1 MTAGLP
7 TYRTPAPG
15 HPVRRTRTSLRL
27 DDDLVH
33 SLKALAKAHDTDL
46 RHVLLAACLA
56 VQPRYTGEAAAAI
69 GMGDGTVLA
78 LTDVEDSSFTQLVA
92 AVRDMP
98 PQPARPENRISV
110 VFGPLAAEGPAADA
124 ELLIDIHDID
134 DIGDSDS
141 DGSAVVIEATYDA
154 EVFDTATVDRFLA
167 HINSLSATAVTAPH
181 TRRLAD
187 LPVLTE
193 TEQQRVLVD
202 WNATET
208 PLDHAGCL
216 HERFAARAA
225 VDPDAPA
232 VIQGGKATSARD
244 IDAAANRLA
253 HHLRGLGVDVRS
265 RVALCVDRGPELL
278 TAVLGVL
285 KAGGAY
291 VPLDADYPAERLAFM
306 QRDSDC
312 QVLITQS
319 RLLGRLPAPGIPV
332 VLLDGEA
339 DRIAAQP
346 SECPKPTAGPDDLCY
361 IIYTSGSTGR
371 PKGIALRHRG
381 VLNNLLDLN
390 ARFAVG
396 PGDKVLALSSTS
408 FDMSVY
414 EFLGITLAGG
424 TVVIADPG
432 RAKDPAHWHELI
444 QRHQVSVWNSAP
456 ALAELYVAHLQGLG
470 DERTGLRL
478 AMLGGDW
485 VTPTLPDRLRA
496 FAPGIRVIVM
506 GGATESSI
514 HSTLHEAGSPL
525 PEWSSVPYG
534 RPMANQR
541 TYILDARQR
550 PVPIGVPGELHLAG
564 VGLAEGYLGRPEL
577 TAEKFTDFSF
587 GPVHGERVYRT
598 GDLARFRPDG
608 QIELLGRIDFQ
619 TKIRGLRVELGE
631 IEALLRAQPEIAE
644 AVVCVATDGV
654 GDRFLAAYVVADTDA
669 ESDAE
674 AQQGLDTDDIRARV
688 AHALPDYMVPA
699 ALTELDRLPVTPN
712 GKLDRAALI
721 RMAGAPRGR
730 TTHGTGPADGL
741 ERALAALWRENL
753 GVTEVFREDGFVA
766 LGGHSLKAVRLA
778 SRIRQTLDAPVTSAA
793 VLGSRDLA
801 ELAALVRAAQAEPQA
816 AEAQLTRGDEDE
828 DGDGSAPLSF
838 AQERLWYL
846 DRLMPGS
853 PAYNVAVTLP
863 WHAELDTAAL
873 RRALDRLIARHEALR
888 TTFTEAGGLV
898 RQTVG
903 EPWSID
909 LPIEDTAPDEHAPD
923 EDAPNLETPYD
934 DTLAARIRREAAVPF
949 DLSAGPL
956 LRARLIRVADG
967 PQALVLTMHHIITDG
982 WSLDV
987 FFAEL
992 EQLYAAETGG
1002 GPAQLPELPVGYR
1015 DYARWQRAQQDSG
1028 AWDAD
1033 LGYWRERLDGAP
1045 TVLELP
1051 SRRVRPAQQSFK
1063 GGLHPFGW
1071 DRELQERLADL
1082 GRRQGVTP
1090 HMIVLAAFT
1099 ALLSRHTGETDIV
1112 VGAPAAMRTRPELE
1126 PLLGFFVNTLP
1137 LRVDLDGDPE
1147 FGEILARVREAV
1159 LGAVEHQDLPFERL
1173 VEELRPERDPARMPV
1188 VQFLVQFNDVP
1199 LRAVHLGGH
1208 RLQPRPADPGAAKVD
1223 LTLIV
1228 EDRGDGLDGSLEY
1241 NGDVLDQAD
1250 AALFAEQLTL
1260 LLRQVAQAPGTRLT
1274 DLSLLAPDQRGR
1286 ILDDWNRTGAALPE
1300 APVHRLFEQ
1309 HADAS
1314 PDLPAVIAGNSTL
1327 TYRELEERANRLAHR
1342 LRRAGVRA
1350 GDRVGICLDR
1360 SPELVVAMVATLK
1373 AGAAYVPLDPE
1384 YPGERLA
1391 LMADDAGLRVIV
1403 TRRGTVAELP
1413 GEGRLQLFLDDG
1425 REGAAESAES
1435 AKSVE
1440 SAESF
1445 ASAQSVARPDAFA
1458 CPDSAAYVVYT
1469 SGSTGRPKGVVVDHR
1484 AIVRLVRESDY
1495 VRIRAGDRVA
1505 QAANASFD
1513 ATTFEVWG
1521 ALANGGCVVVLPRD
1535 VVLDPDKLAA
1545 ALVEHGIASLF
1556 LTTAAV
1562 NAVAHQRP
1570 DAFHSLR
1577 ELLFGGE
1584 AVDPGAVRR
1593 ILEHGAPQR
1602 LLHVYGPTETT
1613 TFATWHQVLDVP
1625 ADAATVPIGR
1635 PIANTRAY
1643 VLDTRMRP
1651 VPVGMP
1657 GELYL
1662 GGPGLAAGYLGR
1674 PDLTAERF
1682 VPHPY
1687 AERPGER
1694 LYRTGDTVR
1703 YRADGA
1709 IEFLGRSDGQVK
1721 IRGFRIE
1728 PGEIE
1733 AALGAHPAVARAAVV
1748 IDAPGGAA
1756 KRLAAFVEAA
1766 TPVAAAPVAAAPVAA
1781 TRETGALGTGA
1792 PGTGGPVTGSPGT
1805 GAPVTAEELRTW
1817 LRRTLPAY
1825 LVPSVYVLLD
1835 ALPITPNGKVDRR
1848 ALRVPEGHRG
1858 LPEGASATGAG
1869 PAPRTPVEEILT
1881 GIWAEVLGLEEV
1893 AVDDDFFELGGHSL
1907 LMIPLLARVNEAL
1920 GTSLSMGALMS
1931 SPNPRALAA
1940 QATATAEDAGPVP
1953 RRREPGSD
1961 EPVPLSFAQ
1970 QRLWFMDQLEPD
1982 SSLYNVPLLLRLHG
1996 DLDRTALERA
2006 LGLLVRR
2013 HEVLRTSYP
2022 ATRGRPRQHIAPAGD
2037 MELPCTDLA
2046 GHPDATAEAARVV
2059 RQDAI
2064 EPFDLESGPV
2074 LRARLVRLAPDEH
2087 QLSLV
2092 LHHIAIDGWSLPLV
2106 CDDLGRLYAATA
2118 SGEPHRLPEPAR
2130 AYADYAEWQRA
2141 WLQGENLDRLIDY
2154 WRSVLGTDP
2163 VAPALPAD
2171 RPRPSTR
2178 SFAGAVATAAIDTE
2192 LARRMRALGRR
2203 EGATEYMVLL
2213 AAFQVLLADWA
2224 GDPEITV
2231 GTPVAGRGRPGLDRL
2246 VGCLINMLPVRT
2258 SLADRPDFRAL
2269 LARVRQAVLGA
2280 LAHEDLPLDR
2290 MVEALVT
2297 RRDRQLSPLFRV
2309 MFNHVTAT
2317 PDPDFGPRL
2326 RAEGELGW
2334 TGETAMFDLGLVVE
2348 ARGEDLRLTLQYATD
2363 LFTEETANTLLARY
2377 IRVLDTCTGEPG
2389 LPVLPS
2395 AGGPHDAAH
2404 PTAAE
2409 PHDADR
2415 RTS

>member
-1 MTAGLP
+1 MNVTAGLP
-7 TYRTPAPG
+7 TYRTPAPD
-15 HPVRRTRTSLRL
+15 HPVRRTRTALRL
-27 DDDLVH
+27 DEDLVH
-33 SLKALAKAHDTDL
+33 SLKALAEAHDTDL

-69 GMGDGTVLA
+69 GVGDGAVLA
-78 LTDVEDSSFTQLVA
+78 LDDVEEPTFARLLA
-92 AVRDMP
+92 AVRDMTP
-98 PQPARPENRISV
+98 RPAGPDSRIGV
-110 VFGPLAAEGPAADA
+110 AFGRTEDLAADA
-124 ELLIDIHDID
+124 ELLIDLA
-134 DIGDSDS
+134 S
-141 DGSAVVIEATYDA
+141 DGPDLVIAATYDT
-154 EVFDTATVDRFLA
+154 EVFDPGTVDRFLA
-167 HINSLSATAVTAPH
+167 HIRSLSASAVAAPH
-181 TRRLAD
+181 TERLAA

-193 TEQQRVLVD
+193 AEQRRVLVD

-208 PLDHAGCL
+208 PLDHDGCL

-225 VDPDAPA
+225 ADPDAPA
-232 VIQGGKATSARD
+232 VIQHGAATSARD

-253 HHLRGLGVDVRS
+253 HHLRDLGVGVRS
-265 RVALCVDRGPELL
+265 RVALCVDRGPDLL

-312 QVLITQS
+312 QVMVTQS
-319 RLLGRLPAPGIPV
+319 HLLARLPEPGIPV
-332 VLLDGEA
+332 VLLDGDAE
-339 DRIAAQP
+339 RIAAQP
-346 SECPKPTAGPDDLCY
+346 ADRPKPTAGPDDLCY

-390 ARFAVG
+390 TRFDVG

-424 TVVIADPG
+424 AVVVADPD

-456 ALAELYVAHLQGLG
+456 ALAELYVAHLQGLDG
-470 DERTGLRL
+470 ERTGLRL

-514 HSTLHEAGSPL
+514 HSTLTEAGSPL
-525 PEWSSVPYG
+525 PDWSSVPYG

-564 VGLAEGYLGRPEL
+564 IGLAEGYLGRPEL
-577 TAEKFTDFSF
+577 TAEKFTDFSY
-587 GPVHGERVYRT
+587 GPVRGERVYRT

-608 QIELLGRIDFQ
+608 RIELLGRIDFQ

-644 AVVCVATDGV
+644 AVVCVATDGA
-654 GDRFLAAYVVADTDA
+654 GDRFLAAYVVADA
-669 ESDAE
+669 ERRAGGAAMGRRSSA
-674 AQQGLDTDDIRARV
+674 APSSRLDTDDLRARV
-688 AHALPDYMVPA
+688 ARALPDYMVPA
-699 ALTELDRLPVTPN
+699 VLTELDRLPVTPN

-721 RMAGAPRGR
+721 GMAGTPRDR
-730 TTHGTGPADGL
+730 TGHGTAPADEL
-741 ERALAALWRENL
+741 ESALAALWRESL

-778 SRIRQTLDAPVTSAA
+778 SRIRQTLDAPVTPAA

-801 ELAALVRAAQAEPQA
+801 ALAAQVRAARTEPRA
-816 AEAQLTRGDEDE
+816 TEAPLTRGDGDRDGAG

-853 PAYNVAVTLP
+853 PAYNVAVALP

-873 RRALDRLIARHEALR
+873 RRALDRLIVRHEALR

-903 EPWSID
+903 EPWPID
-909 LPIEDTAPDEHAPD
+909 IAVEDIAPDDGTRAG
-923 EDAPNLETPYD
+923 DALD
-934 DTLAARIRREAAVPF
+934 ARIRREAAVPF

-967 PQALVLTMHHIITDG
+967 PQGLVLTMHHIITDG

-992 EQLYAAETGG
+992 ERLYAAETGG
-1002 GPAQLPELPVGYR
+1002 DPVKLPELPVGYR
-1015 DYARWQRAQQDSG
+1015 DFARWQRAQQDSG
-1028 AWDAD
+1028 ARDAD
-1033 LGYWRERLDGAP
+1033 LRYWRERLAGAP

-1051 SRRVRPAQQSFK
+1051 SGRVRPAQQSFR
-1063 GGLHPFGW
+1063 GGLHPFAW
-1071 DRELQERLADL
+1071 DRHLQEQLADL
-1082 GRRQGVTP
+1082 GRGQGVTL
-1090 HMIVLAAFT
+1090 HMILLAAFT

-1112 VGAPAAMRTRPELE
+1112 VGAPAAMRIRPELE

-1137 LRVDLDGDPE
+1137 LRVDLSGDPA
-1147 FGEILARVREAV
+1147 FDEILGRVRDAV
-1159 LGAVEHQDLPFERL
+1159 LGAVEHQELPFERL
-1173 VEELRPERDPARMPV
+1173 VEELRPERDAARMPV

-1199 LRAVHLGGH
+1199 LRAVRLGRH

-1241 NGDVLDQAD
+1241 NGDVLDRAD
-1250 AALFAEQLTL
+1250 AARFAEQLTL
-1260 LLRQVAQAPGTRLT
+1260 LLRQVARTPGTRLA
-1274 DLSLLAPDQRGR
+1274 DLDLLAADQRER
-1286 ILDDWNRTGAALPE
+1286 VLHAWNRTGAPLPE

-1342 LRRAGVRA
+1342 LRRDGVRPA
-1350 GDRVGICLDR
+1350 DRVGICLDR
-1360 SPELVVAMVATLK
+1360 SPELVVAMLAILK

-1403 TRRGTVAELP
+1403 TRHRTATEIP
-1413 GEGRLQLFLDDG
+1413 GAGRLRLCLDDDRDG
-1425 REGAAESAES
+1425 RAAEST
-1435 AKSVE
+1435 
-1440 SAESF
+1440 
-1445 ASAQSVARPDAFA
+1445 ARPDAFA
-1458 CPDSAAYVVYT
+1458 CARSTAYVIYT

-1495 VRIRAGDRVA
+1495 VRVQAGDRVA

-1513 ATTFEVWG
+1513 AATFEVWG

-1535 VVLDPDKLAA
+1535 IVLDPDKLAA
-1545 ALVEHGIASLF
+1545 ALVEQGIDSLF

-1562 NAVAHQRP
+1562 NAVAHRRP
-1570 DAFHSLR
+1570 DAFHTLR

-1584 AVDPGAVRR
+1584 AVDPGTVRR
-1593 ILEHGAPQR
+1593 ILRHGAPQR

-1613 TFATWHQVLDVP
+1613 TFATWHQVQDVP

-1635 PIANTRAY
+1635 PIANTQAY
-1643 VLDTRMRP
+1643 VLDARMRP

-1674 PDLTAERF
+1674 ADLTAERF
-1682 VPHPY
+1682 VPHPF
-1687 AERPGER
+1687 AESPGER

-1748 IDAPGGAA
+1748 VDAPRDTG
-1756 KRLAAFVEAA
+1756 KRLAAFVEA
-1766 TPVAAAPVAAAPVAA
+1766 TAA
-1781 TRETGALGTGA
+1781 
-1792 PGTGGPVTGSPGT
+1792 VTG
-1805 GAPVTAEELRTW
+1805 EELRTW
-1817 LRRTLPAY
+1817 LRRSLPEY
-1825 LVPSVYVLLD
+1825 LVPSVYVPLD
-1835 ALPITPNGKVDRR
+1835 ALPITPNGKVDRL

-1858 LPEGASATGAG
+1858 LPDGSG
-1869 PAPRTPVEEILT
+1869 PAPRTPVEDILT
-1881 GIWAEVLGLEEV
+1881 GIWAEVLGLEHV

-1907 LMIPLLARVNEAL
+1907 LSIPLLARVNEAL
-1920 GTSLSMGALMS
+1920 GTSLSIRALMNG
-1931 SPNPRALAA
+1931 PTPRALAA

-1982 SSLYNVPLLLRLHG
+1982 SSLYNVPLVLRLHG
-1996 DLDRTALERA
+1996 DLDRVALERA
-2006 LGLLVRR
+2006 LGLLVQR

-2022 ATRGRPRQHIAPAGD
+2022 ATRGRPRQHIAPAAD
-2037 MELPCTDLA
+2037 VELPRTDLA
-2046 GHPDATAEAARVV
+2046 GHPDPAAEAARLL

-2064 EPFDLESGPV
+2064 EPFDLASGPV

-2087 QLSLV
+2087 RLSLV

-2106 CDDLGRLYAATA
+2106 CDELGRLYAATVA
-2118 SGEPHRLPEPAR
+2118 DEPHRLPEPTL
-2130 AYADYAEWQRA
+2130 AYADYAEWQHA
-2141 WLQGENLDRLIDY
+2141 WLQGERLEQLLDH
-2154 WRSVLGTDP
+2154 WRGVLGTDP
-2163 VAPALPAD
+2163 VAPALPTD
-2171 RPRPSTR
+2171 HPRQSLR
-2178 SFAGAVATAAIDTE
+2178 SFAGAVASAAIDTE
-2192 LARRMRALGRR
+2192 LARRVRALGRR

-2213 AAFQVLLADWA
+2213 AALQVLLADWS
-2224 GDPEITV
+2224 GDPEVTV

-2269 LARVRQAVLGA
+2269 LARVRHAVLGA

-2297 RRDRQLSPLFRV
+2297 RRDRQLSPIFRV

-2317 PDPDFGPRL
+2317 PDPDFGPGL
-2326 RAEGELGW
+2326 RVEGDIGW

-2377 IRVLDTCTGEPG
+2377 IRVLETCTGEPG

-2395 AGGPHDAAH
+2395 ADGPRDAAH
-2404 PTAAE
+2404 PTAVEA
-2409 PHDADR
+2409 HDADR

>member
-1 MTAGLP
+1 MNATAGLP
-7 TYRTPAPG
+7 AYRTPAPD

-27 DDDLVH
+27 DEDLAH
-33 SLKALAKAHDTDL
+33 SLTALAKAHNCDL

-56 VQPRYTGEAAAAI
+56 VQPRYTGETTAAI
-69 GMGDGTVLA
+69 GVGDGAVLA
-78 LTDVEDSSFTQLVA
+78 LADVEDSTFAQLVA

-98 PQPARPENRISV
+98 PQPTRTDSRIGV
-110 VFGPLAAEGPAADA
+110 VLGPIAAEDPAADA

-134 DIGDSDS
+134 DIGDIDS
-141 DGSAVVIEATYDA
+141 SGSAVVIEATYDA
-154 EVFDTATVDRFLA
+154 EVFDTTTVDRFLA
-167 HINSLSATAVTAPH
+167 HIRSLSATAVTAPH
-181 TRRLAD
+181 AHRLAD

-193 TEQQRVLVD
+193 DEQQRVLVD

-208 PLDHAGCL
+208 ALDHSGCL

-225 VDPDAPA
+225 ADPDAPA
-232 VIQGGKATSARD
+232 VIQHGTATSARD

-285 KAGGAY
+285 KAGAAY

-306 QRDSDC
+306 QGDSDC
-312 QVLITQS
+312 QVLVTQS
-319 RLLGRLPAPGIPV
+319 PLLGRLPEPGIPV

-339 DRIAAQP
+339 DLIAAQP
-346 SECPKPTAGPDDLCY
+346 ADCPKPTAGPDDLCY

-390 ARFAVG
+390 TRFAVG

-444 QRHQVSVWNSAP
+444 QRHEISVWNSAP
-456 ALAELYVAHLQGLG
+456 ALAELYVAHLQGLGGFG

-496 FAPGIRVIVM
+496 FAPDIRVIVM

-514 HSTLHEAGSPL
+514 HSTLYEAGSPL
-525 PEWSSVPYG
+525 PDWSSIPYG

-564 VGLAEGYLGRPEL
+564 IGLAEGYLGRPEL

-587 GPVHGERVYRT
+587 GPVRGERVYRT

-654 GDRFLAAYVVADTDA
+654 GDRFLAAYVVTAT
-669 ESDAE
+669 E
-674 AQQGLDTDDIRARV
+674 AQRGLDTEDIRARV

-721 RMAGAPRGR
+721 RMAGAPRDR

-741 ERALAALWRENL
+741 ERALAALWRESL

-778 SRIRQTLDAPVTSAA
+778 SRIRQTLDASVTSAA

-801 ELAALVRAAQAEPQA
+801 ALAAQIRAARAEPRST
-816 AEAQLTRGDEDE
+816 EAPLTREDE
-828 DGDGSAPLSF
+828 HGDGSAPLSF

-863 WHAELDTAAL
+863 WHADLDTAAL
-873 RRALDRLIARHEALR
+873 RRALDRLIVRHEALR

-903 EPWSID
+903 DPWSID
-909 LPIEDTAPDEHAPD
+909 LPIEDTAPDDDAPD
-923 EDAPNLETPYD
+923 DEALD
-934 DTLAARIRREAAVPF
+934 ARIRREAAVPF

-956 LRARLIRVADG
+956 LRARLIRIADG
-967 PQALVLTMHHIITDG
+967 PQTLVLTMHHIITDG

-1015 DYARWQRAQQDSG
+1015 DYARWQRDQQDNG

-1033 LGYWRERLDGAP
+1033 LGYWRERLAGAP

-1051 SRRVRPAQQSFK
+1051 SRRVRPARQSFE
-1063 GGLHPFGW
+1063 GGLYPFAW
-1071 DRELQERLADL
+1071 DRGLQEQLADL
-1082 GRRQGVTP
+1082 GRRQGVTL

-1112 VGAPAAMRTRPELE
+1112 VGAPAALRTRPELE

-1147 FGEILARVREAV
+1147 FDEILARVRDAV

-1173 VEELRPERDPARMPV
+1173 VEELRPERDAARMPL

-1199 LRAVHLGGH
+1199 LRAVRLGGH

-1241 NGDVLDQAD
+1241 NGDVLDQTD
-1250 AALFAEQLTL
+1250 AARFAEQLTL
-1260 LLRQVAQAPGTRLT
+1260 LLRQVAHAPGTRLT
-1274 DLSLLAPDQRGR
+1274 DLCLLAADQRER
-1286 ILDDWNRTGAALPE
+1286 ILDDWNRTRAALPE

-1314 PDLPAVIAGNSTL
+1314 PDLPAVIAGNCTL
-1327 TYRELEERANRLAHR
+1327 TYRELEERANLLAHR
-1342 LRRAGVRA
+1342 LRRNGVRP
-1350 GDRVGICLDR
+1350 GDRVGFCLDR
-1360 SPELVVAMVATLK
+1360 SPELVVAMVAILK
-1373 AGAAYVPLDPE
+1373 TGAAYVPLDPE

-1403 TRRGTVAELP
+1403 TRRGTAAEFP
-1413 GEGRLQLFLDDG
+1413 GEGRLRLFLDGDRDG
-1425 REGAAESAES
+1425 LDAESVGSVGSVDSAELAESA
-1435 AKSVE
+1435 
-1440 SAESF
+1440 
-1445 ASAQSVARPDAFA
+1445 ARPDAFT

-1495 VRIRAGDRVA
+1495 VRVQAGDRVA

-1545 ALVEHGIASLF
+1545 ALVEQGIASLF

-1570 DAFHSLR
+1570 DAFHTLR

-1635 PIANTRAY
+1635 PIANTQAY
-1643 VLDTRMRP
+1643 VLDARMRP

-1694 LYRTGDTVR
+1694 LYRTGDRCGTGR
-1703 YRADGA
+1703 T
-1709 IEFLGRSDGQVK
+1709 GRSSSW
-1721 IRGFRIE
+1721 
-1728 PGEIE
+1728 
-1733 AALGAHPAVARAAVV
+1733 A
-1748 IDAPGGAA
+1748 
-1756 KRLAAFVEAA
+1756 AA
-1766 TPVAAAPVAAAPVAA
+1766 T
-1781 TRETGALGTGA
+1781 
-1792 PGTGGPVTGSPGT
+1792 
-1805 GAPVTAEELRTW
+1805 
-1817 LRRTLPAY
+1817 
-1825 LVPSVYVLLD
+1825 
-1835 ALPITPNGKVDRR
+1835 
-1848 ALRVPEGHRG
+1848 
-1858 LPEGASATGAG
+1858 
-1869 PAPRTPVEEILT
+1869 
-1881 GIWAEVLGLEEV
+1881 
-1893 AVDDDFFELGGHSL
+1893 
-1907 LMIPLLARVNEAL
+1907 
-1920 GTSLSMGALMS
+1920 
-1931 SPNPRALAA
+1931 
-1940 QATATAEDAGPVP
+1940 
-1953 RRREPGSD
+1953 
-1961 EPVPLSFAQ
+1961 
-1970 QRLWFMDQLEPD
+1970 
-1982 SSLYNVPLLLRLHG
+1982 
-1996 DLDRTALERA
+1996 
-2006 LGLLVRR
+2006 
-2013 HEVLRTSYP
+2013 
-2022 ATRGRPRQHIAPAGD
+2022 GR
-2037 MELPCTDLA
+2037 
-2046 GHPDATAEAARVV
+2046 
-2059 RQDAI
+2059 
-2064 EPFDLESGPV
+2064 
-2074 LRARLVRLAPDEH
+2074 
-2087 QLSLV
+2087 
-2092 LHHIAIDGWSLPLV
+2092 
-2106 CDDLGRLYAATA
+2106 
-2118 SGEPHRLPEPAR
+2118 
-2130 AYADYAEWQRA
+2130 
-2141 WLQGENLDRLIDY
+2141 
-2154 WRSVLGTDP
+2154 
-2163 VAPALPAD
+2163 
-2171 RPRPSTR
+2171 
-2178 SFAGAVATAAIDTE
+2178 
-2192 LARRMRALGRR
+2192 
-2203 EGATEYMVLL
+2203 
-2213 AAFQVLLADWA
+2213 
-2224 GDPEITV
+2224 
-2231 GTPVAGRGRPGLDRL
+2231 
-2246 VGCLINMLPVRT
+2246 
-2258 SLADRPDFRAL
+2258 
-2269 LARVRQAVLGA
+2269 
-2280 LAHEDLPLDR
+2280 
-2290 MVEALVT
+2290 
-2297 RRDRQLSPLFRV
+2297 
-2309 MFNHVTAT
+2309 
-2317 PDPDFGPRL
+2317 
-2326 RAEGELGW
+2326 
-2334 TGETAMFDLGLVVE
+2334 
-2348 ARGEDLRLTLQYATD
+2348 
-2363 LFTEETANTLLARY
+2363 
-2377 IRVLDTCTGEPG
+2377 
-2389 LPVLPS
+2389 
-2395 AGGPHDAAH
+2395 
-2404 PTAAE
+2404 
-2409 PHDADR
+2409 
-2415 RTS
+2415 

>member
-1 MTAGLP
+1 MNVTAGLP
-7 TYRTPAPG
+7 TYRTPAPD
-15 HPVRRTRTSLRL
+15 HPVRRTGTSLRL
-27 DDDLVH
+27 DDTLVH
-33 SLKALAKAHDTDL
+33 SLTALAEAHATDL
-46 RHVLLAACLA
+46 RHVLIAACLA

-69 GMGDGTVLA
+69 GTGDGNVLA
-78 LTDVEDSSFTQLVA
+78 LADAEEPTFAQLLT
-92 AVRDMP
+92 AVQDT
-98 PQPARPENRISV
+98 PARPADADRRIGV
-110 VFGPLAAEGPAADA
+110 VLGHAKDTATDA
-124 ELLIDIHDID
+124 ELFLTV
-134 DIGDSDS
+134 GT
-141 DGSAVVIEATYDA
+141 DGAAAVIEATYDA
-154 EVFDTATVDRFLA
+154 EVFDADTVDRYLT
-167 HINSLSATAVTAPH
+167 HIHALSEAAACDPYGHPVAS
-181 TRRLAD
+181 
-187 LPVLTE
+187 LPVLTDA
-193 TEQQRVLVD
+193 EQQRVLVD

-225 VDPDAPA
+225 ADPDAPA
-232 VIQGGKATSARD
+232 VIQHGKATSARD

-265 RVALCVDRGPELL
+265 RVALCVERGPELL

-312 QVLITQS
+312 QVLVTQS
-319 RLLGRLPAPGIPV
+319 HLLGRLPEPGIPV
-332 VLLDGEA
+332 VLLDDDA
-339 DRIAAQP
+339 DRLAAQP
-346 SECPKPTAGPDDLCY
+346 ADRPKPTAGPDDLCY

-390 ARFAVG
+390 TRFGVG

-424 TVVIADPG
+424 AVVITDPG

-470 DERTGLRL
+470 SERTGLRL

-514 HSTLHEAGSPL
+514 HSTLTEAGSPL
-525 PEWSSVPYG
+525 PDWSSVPYG

-541 TYILDARQR
+541 TYILDARRR

-564 VGLAEGYLGRPEL
+564 IGLAEGYLGRPEL
-577 TAEKFTDFSF
+577 TAEKFTDFSY

-608 QIELLGRIDFQ
+608 RIELLGRIDFQ

-644 AVVCVATDGV
+644 AVVCVGTDGA
-654 GDRFLAAYVVADTDA
+654 GDRFLAAYAVAGDKARQT
-669 ESDAE
+669 
-674 AQQGLDTDDIRARV
+674 LDTEELRARV
-688 AHALPDYMVPA
+688 ARALPDYMVPA
-699 ALTELDRLPVTPN
+699 VLTELDRLPVTPN

-721 RMAGAPRGR
+721 RMAGAPRDRAGQ
-730 TTHGTGPADGL
+730 GTAPADEL
-741 ERALAALWRENL
+741 ESALAALWRESL

-778 SRIRQTLDAPVTSAA
+778 SRIRRTLDAPVTPAA

-801 ELAALVRAAQAEPQA
+801 ALAAQVRAALTEPRA
-816 AEAQLTRGDEDE
+816 TETPLTGGGDE
-828 DGDGSAPLSF
+828 GDGPAPLSF

-863 WHAELDTAAL
+863 WHADLDTAAL

-888 TTFTEAGGLV
+888 TSFTETGGAV

-903 EPWSID
+903 APWPID
-909 LPIEDTAPDEHAPD
+909 LPVEDVVPIEDVVPVADTAPVADAAPD
-923 EDAPNLETPYD
+923 KGAVPDTAAVSAGDAVPDGDRTGAAA
-934 DTLAARIRREAAVPF
+934 LAALDARIRREAALPF
-949 DLSAGPL
+949 DLAAGPL
-956 LRARLIRVADG
+956 LRARLIRVAAG

-992 EQLYAAETGG
+992 EQLYAAESDGT
-1002 GPAQLPELPVGYR
+1002 PVRLPELPVGHR

-1028 AWDAD
+1028 AWDVD
-1033 LGYWRERLDGAP
+1033 LDYWRERLAGAP

-1051 SRRVRPAQQSFK
+1051 SARVRPAQQSFR
-1063 GGLHPFGW
+1063 GGLHPFTW
-1071 DRELQERLADL
+1071 DPDLKERLADL

-1090 HMIVLAAFT
+1090 HMILLAAFT
-1099 ALLSRHTGETDIV
+1099 ALLSRHTGEQDIV
-1112 VGAPAAMRTRPELE
+1112 VGAPAAMRNRPELE

-1137 LRVDLDGDPE
+1137 LRVDLDGDPG
-1147 FGEILARVREAV
+1147 FDEILARVRDAV

-1173 VEELRPERDPARMPV
+1173 VEELRPERDTARMPV
-1188 VQFLVQFNDVP
+1188 VQFLVQYNDVP
-1199 LRAVHLGGH
+1199 LRAVRLEQH

-1228 EDRGDGLDGSLEY
+1228 EDRGDGLDGTLEY
-1241 NGDVLDQAD
+1241 NGDVLDRAD
-1250 AALFAEQLTL
+1250 AARFAEQLTL
-1260 LLRQVAQAPGTRLT
+1260 LLRQVTREPGTRLT
-1274 DLSLLAPDQRGR
+1274 ELRLLDADQRER
-1286 ILDDWNRTGAALPE
+1286 ILHDWNRTGAALPE

-1314 PDLPAVIAGNSTL
+1314 GDLPAVIAGNSTL
-1327 TYRELEERANRLAHR
+1327 TYRELEQRANRLAHR
-1342 LRRAGVRA
+1342 LRREGVRP
-1350 GDRVGICLDR
+1350 GDRVGVCLDR
-1360 SPELVVAMVATLK
+1360 SPGLVVAMLAILK

-1384 YPGERLA
+1384 YPAERLA

-1403 TRRGTVAELP
+1403 TRGGTAAELP
-1413 GEGRLQLFLDDG
+1413 GEGRVRLCLDGDQDG
-1425 REGAAESAES
+1425 LAAESADS
-1435 AKSVE
+1435 AD
-1440 SAESF
+1440 SAT
-1445 ASAQSVARPDAFA
+1445 RPQAFA
-1458 CPDSAAYVVYT
+1458 CPRSAAYVIYT

-1495 VRIRAGDRVA
+1495 VRIQAGDRVA

-1521 ALANGGCVVVLPRD
+1521 ALANGGCVVMLPRD

-1545 ALVEHGIASLF
+1545 ALVEQGIASLF

-1562 NAVAHQRP
+1562 NAVAHRRP
-1570 DAFHSLR
+1570 DAFHTLR

-1613 TFATWHQVLDVP
+1613 TFATWHRVLEVP
-1625 ADAATVPIGR
+1625 EDAVTVPIGR

-1643 VLDTRMRP
+1643 VLDARMRP

-1682 VPHPY
+1682 VPDPF

-1703 YRADGA
+1703 HRADGA

-1733 AALGAHPAVARAAVV
+1733 AALGTHPAVSRAAVV
-1748 IDAPGGAA
+1748 VDAPRGAG
-1756 KRLAAFVEAA
+1756 KRLAAFIETAAA
-1766 TPVAAAPVAAAPVAA
+1766 TGAA
-1781 TRETGALGTGA
+1781 
-1792 PGTGGPVTGSPGT
+1792 VTAEVS
-1805 GAPVTAEELRTW
+1805 AEELRAW
-1817 LRRTLPAY
+1817 LHRSLPDY

-1835 ALPITPNGKVDRR
+1835 TLPITPNGKVDRR

-1858 LPEGASATGAG
+1858 LPEGSG
-1869 PAPRTPVEEILT
+1869 PAPRTPVEDILT
-1881 GIWAEVLGLEEV
+1881 GIWAQVLGLEHV

-1907 LMIPLLARVNEAL
+1907 LTIPLLARVNEAL
-1920 GTSLSMGALMS
+1920 GTSLSIRALMTG
-1931 SPNPRALAA
+1931 PNPRALAA
-1940 QATATAEDAGPVP
+1940 QVTAPAEDAGPVP

-1961 EPVPLSFAQ
+1961 DPVPLSFAQ

-1982 SSLYNVPLLLRLHG
+1982 SSLYNVPLVLSLHG
-1996 DLDRTALERA
+1996 DLDRAALERA
-2006 LGLLVRR
+2006 LGLLVQR

-2022 ATRGRPRQHIAPAGD
+2022 ATRGRPRQHIAPAGAVA
-2037 MELPCTDLA
+2037 LPCTDLT
-2046 GHPDATAEAARVV
+2046 GRPDAHAEAARLV
-2059 RQDAI
+2059 RQDAV
-2064 EPFDLESGPV
+2064 EPFDLASGPV
-2074 LRARLVRLAPDEH
+2074 LRARLLRLAPDEH
-2087 QLSLV
+2087 RLSLV

-2106 CDDLGRLYAATA
+2106 CDELGRLYAATA
-2118 SGEPHRLPEPAR
+2118 AGEPHGLPEPAL
-2130 AYADYAEWQRA
+2130 AYADYAEWQRGR
-2141 WLQGENLDRLIDY
+2141 LQGEPLEQLIDY
-2154 WRSVLGTDP
+2154 WRGVLGTDP
-2163 VAPALPAD
+2163 QVPALPTD
-2171 RPRPSTR
+2171 RPRKALR
-2178 SFAGAVATAAIDTE
+2178 SFAGAVATTSIDSE
-2192 LARRMRALGRR
+2192 LARRVRALGRH

-2224 GDPEITV
+2224 GDPEVTV

-2280 LAHEDLPLDR
+2280 LAHEELPLDR

-2297 RRDRQLSPLFRV
+2297 GRDRQLSPLFQV
-2309 MFNHVTAT
+2309 MFNHVTAA
-2317 PDPDFGPRL
+2317 PDPDFGPGL
-2326 RAEGELGW
+2326 RAEGEIGW

-2377 IRVLDTCTGEPG
+2377 IHVLDTCTGEPG
-2389 LPVLPS
+2389 LPVLPYTHGS
-2395 AGGPHDAAH
+2395 RDAAH
-2404 PTAAE
+2404 PTAVE